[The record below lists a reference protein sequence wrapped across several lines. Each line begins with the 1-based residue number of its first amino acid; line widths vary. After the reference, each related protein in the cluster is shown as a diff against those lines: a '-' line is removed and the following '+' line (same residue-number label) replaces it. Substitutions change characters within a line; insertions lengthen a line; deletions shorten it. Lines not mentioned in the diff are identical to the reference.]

1 MKRRYSSE
9 QISTGSR
16 GKCNKLTEIYSKNAM
31 IKNTE
36 IVYYT
41 NLLYVCT
48 RTVQ

>member
-36 IVYYT
+36 IAYYQHT
-41 NLLYVCT
+41 VCLC
-48 RTVQ
+48 TVQ